1 MKEIGQS
8 NRPFVF
14 LDRDGVI
21 NRLLVE
27 RGPRETPT
35 SATDFQLIP
44 LVREALLSLKEAG
57 FGLIVVTNQPNLAK
71 GKSTQKDVDDIDA
84 LMKEQLGANAA
95 IDDLY
100 TCFHHP
106 DAEQVVIPELLQ
118 ACECRKPAPGLLE
131 AAITKHAIDVNS
143 AWLVGDAVTDIE
155 AGQRVGISNKHLL
168 FIGDQYSD
176 SIHAVKD
183 LWEASQYILT
193 SNS

>member
-57 FGLIVVTNQPNLAK
+57 FGLIVVTNQPNLA
-71 GKSTQKDVDDIDA
+71 
-84 LMKEQLGANAA
+84 
-95 IDDLY
+95 
-100 TCFHHP
+100 
-106 DAEQVVIPELLQ
+106 
-118 ACECRKPAPGLLE
+118 
-131 AAITKHAIDVNS
+131 
-143 AWLVGDAVTDIE
+143 
-155 AGQRVGISNKHLL
+155 
-168 FIGDQYSD
+168 
-176 SIHAVKD
+176 
-183 LWEASQYILT
+183 
-193 SNS
+193 